1 MSKKKSKGKTPSKS
15 TSSVSFQGTISLV
28 IPCYNESSRLNHL
41 LKTLKSFEQK
51 WNGPL
56 DIILVD
62 DGSTDDTAQIIEQKF
77 SGSFSGNTNFKFLKL
92 PQNVGKGGAL
102 KAGVA
107 EVNAGYVLDPD
118 ADPAGL
124 PEEMNNFI
132 LTLDADMATQP
143 QELNKWLKKLP
154 KKRFRQ
160 QQILIGSREHADSQ
174 VEAQGIRRLAGWIFN
189 FFIQLFTNLNLR
201 DTQCGFKLYPQ
212 AAAQQLFGDLRANGW
227 AHDVELLYRAK
238 LAGYQIKSMPVKWDA
253 MDDSKINL
261 LTDSIKMFWQT
272 VFISLRVN
280 WDFFV
285 TQPIKELK
293 NKSWNRKDP
302 SYYRLLFLVTAV
314 VLFFLMPMLSF
325 DYGITGDEHVQK
337 EYGEKVMAW
346 FDSDG
351 KDDSALTYR
360 NLYYYGGMFDYFA
373 ARLHSWFPSWD
384 VYDLRH
390 VFNSLVG
397 FILILFTGLLAR
409 QVSGSWRAGFFGLLF
424 ILLAPR
430 IFGHAMNNPKD
441 IPFAAAYV
449 FTLLYMLRFME
460 QLPRPSKK
468 TILLLIV
475 GIAAAINVRVGG
487 ILLIAYFGLFTI
499 LSFLLKNDLRPLLK
513 NTRVVS
519 RTFLTGLLVVA
530 GGYFA
535 GMIYWPYAREAPFSN
550 PFKALSEM
558 SNFSTSIRMLFN
570 GEHLW
575 SDELPWSYIPHWILI
590 TAPIFMLLGL
600 VLFLVFY
607 FIKFKLNKRIV
618 LGFLAFTA
626 IFPVG
631 YAIFKGSQLYDG
643 MRHFL
648 FVMPVLATLAAWGW
662 HRLISFKPGMPALAA
677 SGILTILLALP
688 AFWMVKNHPY
698 QGLYFNELSGGLPN
712 AYGKYETDYWMVS
725 VKNMTDWLLENDARI
740 KAGEQVTVR
749 TNAYE
754 PLLHYMTQKAP
765 NVKVGYLTYSD
776 RYKYPTDYYMFIPRF
791 VDKGLI
797 DNGHF
802 PPNDVV
808 YEEKADGVLLGVITK
823 RVANYDAEAFQA
835 AKDRNFTEAAR
846 LYEQQLQVDPNNE
859 STLENAIK
867 NAISLQDNN
876 LLKKYAD
883 KLASLSD
890 SYPDGAY
897 YQGVYYNNTG
907 NVEEAKKYLEKTVAL
922 NYKYSPA
929 YYYLA
934 AIYARES
941 NFTKALDAVEMYD
954 HVGGNAPQVF
964 DIGIQTA
971 TQLGAKNK
979 ALYFQ
984 AKKGYFQKDF
994 QNSYNLVRQ
1003 SLSLDPTYERA
1014 VKLEEV
1020 YKKSAAGQ

>member
-1 MSKKKSKGKTPSKS
+1 MSKKNSKGKTPSKS
-15 TSSVSFQGTISLV
+15 TTAVQYKGTVSLV
-28 IPCYNESSRLNHL
+28 IPCYNEAGRLDHL
-41 LKTLKSFEQK
+41 LNTLKSFDQK
-51 WNGPL
+51 WTNPL
-56 DIILVD
+56 EIILVD
-62 DGSTDDTAQIIEQKF
+62 DGSTDETAKIIQQKF
-77 SGSFSGNTNFKFLKL
+77 PNSFSGNTEFNFLKL
-92 PQNVGKGGAL
+92 PENAGKGGAL

-107 EVNAGYVLDPD
+107 TATGDYV
-118 ADPAGL
+118 
-124 PEEMNNFI
+124 
-132 LTLDADMATQP
+132 LTLDADMATRP
-143 QELNKWLKKLP
+143 QELSKWLKQLP
-154 KKRFRQ
+154 KKTFNNKE
-160 QQILIGSREHADSQ
+160 ILIGSREHAEST

-212 AAAQQLFGDLRANGW
+212 AAAQKLFGNLRSNGW

-238 LAGYQIKSMPVKWDA
+238 LSGYNIKSMPVKWDA

-261 LTDSIKMFWQT
+261 FTDSIKMFWQT

-285 TQPIKELK
+285 KQPIQELK
-293 NKSWNRKDP
+293 NKSWNASDP

-314 VLFFLMPMLSF
+314 ALFFLMPMLSF

-346 FDSDG
+346 FDTDG
-351 KDDSALTYR
+351 KDDSALNYK
-360 NLYYYGGMFDYFA
+360 NLYYYGGMFDYYA

-384 VYDLRH
+384 VYELRH
-390 VFNSLVG
+390 AFNSFVG
-397 FILILFTGLLAR
+397 FLLMLFTGLLAR

-424 ILLAPR
+424 IVLAPR

-468 TILLLIV
+468 TILLLIL

-513 NTRVVS
+513 NTKVVS
-519 RTFLTGLLVVA
+519 RTFLTGLLVVI

-535 GMIYWPYAREAPFSN
+535 GMLYWPYAQEAPLSN

-575 SDELPWSYIPHWILI
+575 SDELPWSYIPHWIMI

-607 FIKFKLNKRIV
+607 FIKFNLNKRMVIS
-618 LGFLAFTA
+618 FLAFTA
-626 IFPVG
+626 IFPVS

-662 HRLISFKPGMPALAA
+662 HRLISLKPGIPALAA
-677 SGILTILLALP
+677 SGVLAILLTLP
-688 AFWMVKNHPY
+688 AYWMIKNHPY
-698 QGLYFNELSGGLPN
+698 QGLYFNELSGGLKN

-725 VKNMTDWLLENDARI
+725 IKNMSDWLLENEPRI
-740 KAGEQVTVR
+740 KAGEKLIIR
-749 TNAYE
+749 TNAYQ
-754 PLLHYMTQKAP
+754 PFLHYMTEKAP
-765 NVKVGYLTYSD
+765 NVTPGYVAYAD
-776 RYKYPTDYYMFIPRF
+776 RYKYPTDYFMFITRF
-791 VDKGLI
+791 VDKGFLE
-797 DNGHF
+797 NGHF
-802 PPNDVV
+802 PPVEVV
-808 YEEKADGVLLGVITK
+808 HEERVDGVLVGVITK
-823 RVANYDAEAFQA
+823 RVASFDAEAAQVVKTRDFQKA
-835 AKDRNFTEAAR
+835 AQ
-846 LYEQQLQVDPNNE
+846 LYEQQLQVDPANE

-867 NAISLQDNN
+867 NAMNMQDNA
-876 LLKKYAD
+876 LMKKYAD
-883 KLASLSD
+883 QLGALSD
-890 SYPDGAY
+890 TYASGAY
-897 YQGVYYNNTG
+897 YQGVYHNNTG
-907 NVEEAKKYLEKTVAL
+907 NVAEAKKYLEKTVDL

-929 YYYLA
+929 YYYLS

-941 NFTKALDAVEMYD
+941 NFVKALDAVEMYD
-954 HVGGNAPQVF
+954 EVGGNAPQVY
-964 DIGIQTA
+964 DIGIQVGN
-971 TQLGAKNK
+971 QLGAKSK
-979 ALYFQ
+979 VLYLQ
-984 AKKGYFQKDF
+984 AKKAYFQKDY
-994 QNSYNLVRQ
+994 QNSFNLVKQ
-1003 SLSLDPTYERA
+1003 SVALDPNYERA
-1014 VKLEEV
+1014 ENLVEM
-1020 YKKSAAGQ
+1020 YNKSAAGKQ

>member
-1 MSKKKSKGKTPSKS
+1 MSKKKSKGKTPSKPITPNQYS
-15 TSSVSFQGTISLV
+15 GTISLV
-28 IPCYNESSRLNHL
+28 IPCYNEAGRLNHL
-41 LKTLKSFEQK
+41 LKTLKSFDQK
-51 WNGPL
+51 WPNPL
-56 DIILVD
+56 EIILVD
-62 DGSTDDTAQIIEQKF
+62 DGSIDDTAKVIEQKF
-77 SGSFSGNTNFKFLKL
+77 PANFSGDTHFNFIKL
-92 PQNVGKGGAL
+92 PQNTGKGGAL
-102 KAGVA
+102 KTGVA
-107 EVNAGYVLDPD
+107 VATGDHV
-118 ADPAGL
+118 
-124 PEEMNNFI
+124 
-132 LTLDADMATQP
+132 LTLDADMATRP
-143 QELNKWLKKLP
+143 QELQKWLAKLP
-154 KKRFRQ
+154 KKTFDKKH
-160 QQILIGSREHADSQ
+160 IYIGSREHPNSK

-189 FFIQLFTNLNLR
+189 FFIQLFTNLNLQ
-201 DTQCGFKLYPQ
+201 DTQCGFKLYPK
-212 AAAQQLFGDLRANGW
+212 AAAQKLFGDLKSRGW
-227 AHDVELLYRAK
+227 AHDVELLYRGK
-238 LAGYQIKSMPVKWDA
+238 LAGYNIQSMPVKWDA

-261 LTDSIKMFWQT
+261 FTDSIKMFWQT
-272 VFISLRVN
+272 VIISLRVN

-285 TQPIKELK
+285 IQPLKELK
-293 NKSWNRKDP
+293 NKSWNAKDP

-314 VLFFLMPMLSF
+314 VLFFLLPMLSF

-346 FDSDG
+346 FDTDG
-351 KDDSALTYR
+351 EDDSALNYK

-397 FILILFTGLLAR
+397 FLLMLFTGLLAR

-424 ILLAPR
+424 IVLAPR

-449 FTLLYMLRFME
+449 FTILYMLRFME

-475 GIAAAINVRVGG
+475 GIASAINVRVGG

-499 LSFLLKNDLRPLLK
+499 LSFLLKNDLRLLLK
-513 NTRVVS
+513 NTRIVS
-519 RTFLTGLLVVA
+519 RTFLTGLLVAV

-535 GMIYWPYAREAPFSN
+535 GMLYWPYAQEAPLSN

-575 SDELPWSYIPHWILI
+575 SDELPWFYIPHWIWI

-600 VLFLVFY
+600 VLFLIFY
-607 FIKFKLNKRIV
+607 FLKVKLNNRIL

-662 HRLISFKPGMPALAA
+662 HRLISLKPGMPALAA
-677 SGILTILLALP
+677 SGILAILLALP

-712 AYGKYETDYWMVS
+712 AYGKYETDYWMIS
-725 VKNMTDWLLENDARI
+725 IKNMTDWILENDPRI
-740 KAGEQVTVR
+740 KAGEPVTIR
-749 TNAYE
+749 TNAYQ
-754 PLLHYMTQKAP
+754 PFLHYMTQKAP
-765 NVKVGYLTYSD
+765 NVKAGYVRYSD
-776 RYKYPTDYYMFIPRF
+776 RYKYPTDYFIFISRF

-797 DNGHF
+797 DNGYF
-802 PPNDVV
+802 PPADVV

-823 RVANYDAEAFQA
+823 RIANFDAEAAKA
-835 AKDRNFTEAAR
+835 AKERNFTEAAR
-846 LYEQQLQVDPNNE
+846 LYEEQLKVDPNNE

-867 NAISLQDNN
+867 NAMNLQDNN

-890 SYPDGAY
+890 TYPDGAY
-897 YQGVYYNNTG
+897 FQGVYYNNIG
-907 NVEEAKKYLEKTVAL
+907 NVEEAKKYLEKTVDL

-941 NFTKALDAVEMYD
+941 NFAKALNAVEMYD
-954 HVGGNAPQVF
+954 EVGGNAPQVY

-971 TQLGAKNK
+971 TQLGEKNK
-979 ALYFQ
+979 VLYFQ

-994 QNSYNLVRQ
+994 QNSYNLVKQ
-1003 SLSLDPTYERA
+1003 SVALNPSYERA
-1014 VKLEEV
+1014 VKLEEL
-1020 YKKSAAGQ
+1020 YEKSAAGQ